1 MLPYGKLIVSWTPRK
16 SPYAEVVSIEI
27 LSVEDD
33 DNVAYVI
40 TTTLQ
45 LGGYSVTRASSGAEG
60 LRLALADHPP
70 DLIILDVMLPDLSG
84 FEVCQRLREAG
95 AAIPTIFLTA
105 ADTVGDKVRG
115 LTIGADDY
123 LTKPFSVEELA
134 ARVRSLLRRTGKAQ
148 PDVQTRHGDLVIDDV
163 AHSVEKGGEA
173 VELSPTEYRLLLFLA
188 RNPGMVLTR
197 WQILDHVWDY
207 SFEGDPAIVESYIS
221 QLRKKIDTSP
231 PTLIRTVRSVGYRFE
246 RQ

>member
-1 MLPYGKLIVSWTPRK
+1 MEITLSTPRE
-16 SPYAEVVSIEI
+16 PVGRTVTLTVVGIEI

-33 DNVAYVI
+33 NNLAYVI
-40 TTTLQ
+40 ATTLQ
-45 LGGYSVTRASSGAEG
+45 LGGYDVTRATNGAEG
-60 LRLALADHPP
+60 LRLALSDTPP
-70 DLIILDVMLPDLSG
+70 DIIILDVMLPDLTG
-84 FEVCQRLREAG
+84 FEVCQRLREEG
-95 AAIPTIFLTA
+95 VAIPVIFLTA
-105 ADTVGDKVRG
+105 ADSVGDKVRG

-134 ARVRSLLRRTGKAQ
+134 ARVRSLLRRIGKA
-148 PDVQTRHGDLVIDDV
+148 PSPTPTHLGDLVIDDV
-163 AHSVEKGGEA
+163 AHTVEKDGA
-173 VELSPTEYRLLLFLA
+173 PVDLSPTEYRLLLFLVK
-188 RNPGMVLTR
+188 NPGMVLTR

-231 PTLIRTVRSVGYRFE
+231 PSMIRTVRSVGYRFE

>member
-1 MLPYGKLIVSWTPRK
+1 MRRAVTLASVG
-16 SPYAEVVSIEI
+16 IEI

-33 DNVAYVI
+33 DNLAYVI
-40 TTTLQ
+40 ATTLQ
-45 LGGYSVTRASSGAEG
+45 LGGYDVTRATNGAEG
-60 LRLALADHPP
+60 LRLALTDTPP
-70 DLIILDVMLPDLSG
+70 DIIILDVMLPDLTG

-95 AAIPTIFLTA
+95 VAIPVIFLTA
-105 ADTVGDKVRG
+105 ADSVGDKVRG

-134 ARVRSLLRRTGKAQ
+134 ARVRSLLRRIGKA
-148 PDVQTRHGDLVIDDV
+148 PSPSLTYLGDLVIDDD
-163 AHSVEKGGEA
+163 AHTVEKNGA
-173 VELSPTEYRLLLFLA
+173 SIDLSPTEYRLLLFLVK
-188 RNPGMVLTR
+188 NPGMVLTR

-231 PTLIRTVRSVGYRFE
+231 PTMIRTVRSVGYRFE

>member
-1 MLPYGKLIVSWTPRK
+1 
-16 SPYAEVVSIEI
+16 VSITV

-45 LGGYSVTRASSGAEG
+45 LGGFSVTRASNGEEG
-60 LRLALADHPP
+60 LRLALDKDPP

-95 AAIPTIFLTA
+95 VAIPTIFLTA
-105 ADTVGDKVRG
+105 ADSVGDKVRG

-123 LTKPFSVEELA
+123 LAKPFSVEELA
-134 ARVRSLLRRTGKAQ
+134 ARVRSLLRRAGKSQ
-148 PDVQTRHGDLVIDDV
+148 PDVLTRHGDLVIDDV
-163 AHSVEKGGEA
+163 AHTVEKGGEA

-207 SFEGDPAIVESYIS
+207 SFEGEPAIVESYIS